1 MASFAARTRGFFAL
15 VALITASLV
24 LTGCTGTWSGKGNE
38 VADAIDRA
46 SEAKSGKFSGS
57 MQMKMTGG
65 PPELAANGDV
75 TLVMTGAT
83 DSSDPKNPRMWMEI
97 EAVGQAVAMR
107 TVMPGDGKVYMTSG
121 NETFSIPVPLSNSD
135 QYAIDN
141 ARLLAAL
148 GSAVGGFKKSQ
159 PMVNIQGQSVPAISA
174 KVNRGKLC
182 GSVLAA
188 MGNAFNA
195 GAGSGAAD
203 LSKSLG
209 GEAGKGL
216 EGVCKSMLRKDPNIW
231 FGITDGTLTDVALT
245 ADVVFPFG
253 VAMSLTGQYHMYDLD
268 QSIGRI
274 KAPANAIE
282 VGSFEEM
289 QARAVE
295 QAKGNAPAFGQ

>member
-1 MASFAARTRGFFAL
+1 MAVLIAAAM
-15 VALITASLV
+15 V
-24 LTGCTGTWSGKGNE
+24 LTGCTGTWSGKGSE

-46 SEAKSGKFSGS
+46 SEAKRGKFSGS

-65 PPELAANGDV
+65 SPALAENGEV
-75 TLVMTGAT
+75 TLTMTGAT
-83 DSSDPKNPRMWMEI
+83 DSSDPTNPRMWMEF
-97 EAVGQAVAMR
+97 ETVGQGVAMR
-107 TVMPGDGKVYMTSG
+107 TAMPGDGKVYMTAG
-121 NETFSIPVPLSNSD
+121 NETFSIPVPLSKTN

-148 GSAVGGFKKSQ
+148 GSAVGGFKDSQ

-174 KVNRGKLC
+174 KVDRGKLC
-182 GSVLAA
+182 GNVLEA

-203 LSKSLG
+203 LSKSFG

-268 QSIGRI
+268 QPIGRI
-274 KAPANAIE
+274 KVPASAIE
-282 VGSFEEM
+282 LGSFEEM
-289 QARAVE
+289 QARVV
-295 QAKGNAPAFGQ
+295 GNSKADASAFGP